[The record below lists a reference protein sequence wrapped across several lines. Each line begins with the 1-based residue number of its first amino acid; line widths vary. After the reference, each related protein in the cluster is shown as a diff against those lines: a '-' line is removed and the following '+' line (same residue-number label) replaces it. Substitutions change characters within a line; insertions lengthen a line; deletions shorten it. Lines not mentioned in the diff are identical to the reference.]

1 MKAYKTMLTTILNDG
16 HSVSVFDGEEW
27 AVKRST
33 SLKEIIGAVES
44 VDEAQIRV
52 RDANNEVIG
61 WALILPGES
70 YGSKEIDDCTIA
82 DHTDNEYMNKVA
94 A

>member
-1 MKAYKTMLTTILNDG
+1 MKSYKTMLTNILNDG

-27 AVKRST
+27 SVKRST
-33 SLKEIIGAVES
+33 SLKEIIAAVES
-44 VDEAQIRV
+44 VEESEIRV
-52 RDANNEVIG
+52 LDTNNEVIG
-61 WALILPGES
+61 WALILPGEWYAS
-70 YGSKEIDDCTIA
+70 TEIDDCTIA

>member
-1 MKAYKTMLTTILNDG
+1 MKAYKTMLTTILKDG

-33 SLKEIIGAVES
+33 SLKEIISAIES
-44 VDEAQIRV
+44 VEEAQIRI
-52 RDANNEVIG
+52 RNADNEVIG
-61 WALILPGES
+61 WALILPGEC
-70 YGSKEIDDCTIA
+70 GGAGWDDCTIA
-82 DHTDNEYMNKVA
+82 DHTDCEYMNKVA